1 MNNLHTQAIDFLN
14 TLFKKVDSQIPLSE
28 NWDIDH
34 LCYRTETP
42 RDYEQTKSEFA
53 SFSNLLIESPVNGRM
68 ISTFKLNQPIIFR
81 QWKIDL
87 IEVPAPKAGKNTPR
101 GFEHIEVV
109 CDADLFLLK
118 EKFSHLQLD
127 TGGLNKKFNKEL
139 EVVLGDENIKFH
151 NYSLESVIRFEKKA
165 SIYSVLNSEILSS
178 LLKNYNTLVVGTYP
192 LDLENTKSDLDIL
205 AQGSFEEVTRLI
217 QNYVGKESVTIKTNT
232 LNFKINETPVQIY
245 VCNQSPTFQQS
256 FQHFQVEEKILKYA
270 RSLDLV
276 ALKQQRQSNTKNEK
290 AFATALQIVGDEY
303 DVLEKMN
310 RLSIAELDRLLNHY

>member
-14 TLFKKVDSQIPLSE
+14 DLFKKVDAQVPLSE
-28 NWDIDH
+28 HWDIDH

-42 RDYEQTKSEFA
+42 QDYEHTKSEFE

-68 ISTFKLNQPIIFR
+68 ISTYKLNQPIYFR

-87 IEVPAPKAGKNTPR
+87 IEVPAPKPGKKTSR

-118 EKFSHLQLD
+118 ENLSHLQLD
-127 TGGLNKKFNKEL
+127 MGGLNKKFNKEL
-139 EVVLGDENIKFH
+139 EIILGNENIKFH
-151 NYSLESVIRFEKKA
+151 NYSLESVIRLEKKT
-165 SIYSVLNSEILSS
+165 SIHSVLNSDALSS
-178 LLKNYNTLVVGTYP
+178 LMKNHNALVVGTYP
-192 LDLENTKSDLDIL
+192 LDLENTMSDLDIL
-205 AQGSFEEVTRLI
+205 VQGSIDEITRLI
-217 QNYVGKESVTIKTNT
+217 QNYVGKENLNIKTNT
-232 LNFKINETPVQIY
+232 LNFKISDMPVQIY

-256 FQHFQVEEKILKYA
+256 FQHFQIEEKILKYA

-276 ALKQQRQSNTKNEK
+276 ALKKQRHSNLKTEK

-303 DVLEKMN
+303 DALEKMN
-310 RLSIAELDRLLNHY
+310 QLSIADLDRLLNHD